1 VGDWHRF
8 DGRCDEVSRASHAQG
23 RRGQIACPL
32 LVTHGGAD
40 RQIPVE
46 QAQQT
51 YEAAVNSPSRKLVVL
66 GPEDGGIE
74 HCSID
79 NGPLIRE
86 IACNWIVDVLRA
98 QPDVRG
104 V

>member
-1 VGDWHRF
+1 MKF
-8 DGRCDEVSRASHAQG
+8 LAQVTLKG
-23 RRGQIACPL
+23 VADKIACPL